1 MKLIYA
7 ANQLDSWASTD
18 LNGLDHQYQL
28 SSGAV
33 HPNNLRFEWT

>member
-18 LNGLDHQYQL
+18 LNGLDHQYPFFL
-28 SSGAV
+28 TMIDSLALISY
-33 HPNNLRFEWT
+33 